1 MRNRRLGF
9 ILGLAVWAVGM
20 APAHGQGP
28 LGDSFD
34 NRSTESEGITIDA
47 DSVSYNRSKGT
58 LEAVGDVVISNGET
72 ILVADEIQVD
82 RSTSEATAWGDVV
95 FEDPGVRIQAEKA
108 VLSLKEETGIL
119 DEVEIYLPMTR
130 FQMRGAWMAKGFGQ
144 SYQIRDG
151 ELTTC
156 QCESGAPDW
165 SISGGQ
171 VDLTLEGWA
180 EVRDGVFK
188 IKDVPVFY
196 IPYGL
201 IPVREQRQS
210 GFLFPRFGIS
220 NRRGFQYVQPFFWAI
235 DKSQDLTLTFDLE
248 SSARIGLIGD
258 YRYMISRDAVG
269 RLSVSYFNESLGG
282 DRETNVVDPE
292 TLADP
297 TVPENRW
304 SVVGQH
310 RQPGPWG
317 SSLYVKPF
325 LVSDSLFLREMNTLT
340 FSPGRAL
347 DLTTLRYTTSEVGGL
362 KFFDD
367 GYLKAEAVWYQDL
380 IQEQAKVPQALP
392 RVSLLKTL
400 NLLDGNLRLGLN
412 TQGVYYY
419 REEWASGGRID
430 IAPEA
435 TVPFNLG
442 SYGFGSVR
450 LVLRETAYFL
460 TDNQIPDWP
469 PVEGV
474 RPTREVARFQNRET
488 LQLQANFRT
497 ELARVFAV
505 EQGDFLKLKHVI
517 QPYWAYTYVPEV
529 NQEDLPIWDSLDRI
543 NARNLVTYGVSTKF
557 LGKFRRGGRSTEG
570 VPAGETE
577 GNALVGGALYGPSEA
592 PVIDGGQER
601 TQVREIASAYVQQS
615 YSVTDSLVPGSNDL
629 VDRFSGIDLGFSVAP
644 VNWASIRSRA
654 IVSVADRSLLFAEVG
669 ANLFDPRP
677 KRLGDAALL
686 PGLRP
691 ANSATLYY
699 QFNSGGALEN
709 LNLAATYRLNN
720 YISASYLGRFDV
732 LAGRFLENWAGL
744 RLISPGD
751 CWVVDVAVV
760 DRVNPDEID
769 FRIQVSL
776 VGLGSLGDSPFRSFT
791 SSFPSVAGARPDAGA
806 LY

>member
-1 MRNRRLGF
+1 MGHRQSLLLVC
-9 ILGLAVWAVGM
+9 ILWAMG
-20 APAHGQGP
+20 AGAAYGQGP
-28 LGDSFD
+28 LGDSFG
-34 NRSTESEGITIDA
+34 NRNTESEGITIDA
-47 DSVSYNRSKGT
+47 DSVSYNREKGK
-58 LEAVGDVVISNGET
+58 LEAKGDVVITNGET
-72 ILVADEIQVD
+72 ILVADQIEVD
-82 RSTSEATAWGDVV
+82 RSTSEATARGRVV
-95 FEDPGVRIQAEKA
+95 LEDPGARIRAQRA
-108 VLSLKEETGIL
+108 VLSLQEETGVL
-119 DEVEIYLPMTR
+119 DDVEIYLPMTR

-144 SYQIRDG
+144 RYQIRDG

-165 SISGGQ
+165 SISSRQ
-171 VDLTLEGWA
+171 VDLTLEGWG
-180 EVRDGVFK
+180 EVHDGVFK

-201 IPVREQRQS
+201 IPVREQRHS

-258 YRYMISRDAVG
+258 YRYMLSPETAGRIS
-269 RLSVSYFNESLGG
+269 LSYFNESLSG
-282 DRETNVVDPE
+282 DRQSYIVDPE

-304 SVVGQH
+304 SVIGQH
-310 RQPGPWG
+310 RQPGPWE
-317 SSLYVKPF
+317 SALYAKPF

-340 FSPGRAL
+340 FLPARSL
-347 DLTTLRYTTSEVGGL
+347 NLTTLRYTTSEVGAL

-367 GYLKAEAVWYQDL
+367 GFLKAEAVWYQDL

-392 RVSLLKTL
+392 RVSLLKTF

-442 SYGFGSVR
+442 PYGFGSVK
-450 LVLRETAYFL
+450 LTLRETAYFL

-474 RPTREVARFQNRET
+474 RPTREVASFQNRET
-488 LQLQANFRT
+488 LQLQANFRS
-497 ELARVFAV
+497 ELARVFNV
-505 EQGDFLKLKHVI
+505 DRGDFLKLKHVI
-517 QPYWAYTYVPEV
+517 QPYGAYTYVPEV
-529 NQEDLPIWDSLDRI
+529 NQEDLPLWDSLDRI
-543 NARNLVTYGVSTKF
+543 NARNLVTYGIATKF
-557 LGKFRRGGRSTEG
+557 LGKFRRGGRSTAG

-577 GNALVGGALYGPSEA
+577 GNALVGEALYGPAAA
-592 PVIDGGQER
+592 PVVDGGQER
-601 TQVREIASAYVQQS
+601 TQVREIASAYIQQS
-615 YSVTDSLVPGSNDL
+615 FSVVDSLVPESDDL
-629 VDRFSGIDLGFSVAP
+629 IDRFSGIDLGFQVSP
-644 VNWASIRSRA
+644 VNWASVRSRA
-654 IVSVADRSLLFAEVG
+654 VVSVADRSLLFAEVG

-677 KRLGDAALL
+677 RPVGDSALL

-709 LNLAATYRLNN
+709 LNLAATYRLNDH
-720 YISASYLGRFDV
+720 IAASYLGRYDV
-732 LAGRFLENWAGL
+732 IAGRFLENWLGL

-751 CWVVDVAVV
+751 CWVVDLAVV

-791 SSFPSVAGARPDAGA
+791 NSFPSVGGARPAAGA